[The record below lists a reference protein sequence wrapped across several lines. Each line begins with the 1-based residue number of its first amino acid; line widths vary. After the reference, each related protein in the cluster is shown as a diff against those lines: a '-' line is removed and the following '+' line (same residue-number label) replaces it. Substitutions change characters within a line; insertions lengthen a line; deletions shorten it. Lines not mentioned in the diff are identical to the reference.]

1 MLSDEDMIRIG
12 FHRICHPSNRVALS
26 TGNMAEFFRAGSIAW
41 LIENLVHPSR
51 MDTCRIPIAVS
62 SILAALAEMKTT
74 RWQLQQEE
82 ALLALDACSPV
93 TRSLSRPQLRSVS
106 WRDPGSHTL
115 FMSLIRLDSSK
126 RAIDVSEQDICEFF
140 EPCGEIEIVCL
151 QINKLGNG
159 QIGHIKFYESESV
172 DKAVHLVKM
181 ACGKVKGSSIRV
193 DYVEDSLTSAWKGH
207 TFRPARRGNSAFVLG
222 EQAHIVKAE
231 EPMKARE
238 AEHCQARNAEEARTA
253 VANEKA
259 GMMRRGMTRK
269 DSPPRRIDEDEN
281 LFANFKASSS
291 ASSSAWLPRRND
303 ILGLDP
309 QLSLAAAAEE
319 AEKKAEKQAELEAA
333 KKENIFRFYD
343 DLRRHSLNDPVAI
356 VNDELEAAKKEKIAC
371 FYAALR

>member
-1 MLSDEDMIRIG
+1 MARQLSMTDDVEMAAARGGGSCPSPNDID
-12 FHRICHPSNRVALS
+12 PSNAVALRPKAPEWNWS
-26 TGNMAEFFRAGSIAW
+26 
-41 LIENLVHPSR
+41 
-51 MDTCRIPIAVS
+51 
-62 SILAALAEMKTT
+62 LA
-74 RWQLQQEE
+74 QEE
-82 ALLALDACSPV
+82 ALKDVGKPAASSD
-93 TRSLSRPQLRSVS
+93 LRSAS
-106 WRDPGSHTL
+106 WRDSGSHTL

-126 RAIDVSEQDICEFF
+126 RAIDVSEQDLCEFF

-181 ACGKVKGSSIRV
+181 ACRKVKGSAIRV
-193 DYVEDSLTSAWKGH
+193 DYVEDRLTSAWKGH

-259 GMMRRGMTRK
+259 GMMRRGMTRR

-281 LFANFKASSS
+281 PFANFKASSS

-333 KKENIFRFYD
+333 KSKIFNFYD
-343 DLRRHSLNDPVAI
+343 ELRKHSMRHPVIATSI
-356 VNDELEAAKKEKIAC
+356 VNDERSEKLRR
-371 FYAALR
+371 FYAGLRNQ